1 MKKLYYDAYFVKRQ
15 MILADKST
23 GCSHNFWLRSIGWY
37 LMALIDCCGL
47 IPEESFEHLSTYKR
61 LFKEALAGIMQY
73 QDEKTKL
80 FYQLVDMPE
89 LEGNYLETSG
99 SAMIAYAILKGCRLG
114 ILQEEKWRRRGEEIF
129 DGLERE
135 KLQKDED
142 GWHLTGICLV
152 AGLGPKDE
160 RDGSVE
166 YYLSEP
172 VVSDEEKGVGVFM
185 MAYGEYLKLEKQD
198 EA

>member
-1 MKKLYYDAYFVKRQ
+1 MNYEVLF
-15 MILADKST
+15 
-23 GCSHNFWLRSIGWY
+23 
-37 LMALIDCCGL
+37 DC
-47 IPEESFEHLSTYKR
+47 
-61 LFKEALAGIMQY
+61 
-73 QDEKTKL
+73 
-80 FYQLVDMPE
+80 
-89 LEGNYLETSG
+89 
-99 SAMIAYAILKGCRLG
+99 
-114 ILQEEKWRRRGEEIF
+114 RRGEEIF

-198 EA
+198 EKSRDVIEKGFVGAEQKLDALSQQVDADEEKVLEQLAVIVQQLTENAASSSTQLTQYQQNLQTEMENGKSDLTETAMQKYKVLLGVSLSFGIVNFLGVVALLIINLMP

>member
-1 MKKLYYDAYFVKRQ
+1 
-15 MILADKST
+15 
-23 GCSHNFWLRSIGWY
+23 
-37 LMALIDCCGL
+37 
-47 IPEESFEHLSTYKR
+47 
-61 LFKEALAGIMQY
+61 
-73 QDEKTKL
+73 
-80 FYQLVDMPE
+80 MPE

-185 MAYGEYLKLEKQD
+185 MAT
-198 EA
+198 ANI